1 MSIFQKTIQNTV
13 SITGAG
19 LHTGQEVTL
28 SFKPAKVDH
37 GIKFQRIDIEGKP
50 VIAADVDLVVD
61 TSRGTT
67 LEKGGH
73 GVMTVEHVLAAVAG
87 LNIDNLLIET
97 NGLEMPI
104 MDGSSKYFIE
114 TLENAGTVE
123 QEKERFYYEINTNLA
138 YTDPE
143 NKVEMLLIPSDEF
156 RLSVMI
162 DFETDVLSTQHAVLD
177 KMADFKDEISTCRT
191 FVFLHELQY
200 LINNNLIKGGDF
212 NNAIVFVDKIISQE
226 ELDKLATFF
235 NKPKVEVLN
244 EGILNNLELAFP
256 NEPARHKLLDVVGDL
271 SLVGTH
277 FKGHVIAKRPG
288 HLANVEFAKV
298 IKKHIK
304 EQTAKNKAPIL
315 DPNATPLYD
324 VNDIMEI
331 LPHRSP
337 FLLVDK
343 VMEMTSTMV
352 VAMKNV
358 TMNEAFFVGHFPD
371 EPVMP
376 GVLQVEAMGQAGGI
390 LVLSGVPN
398 PKDYI
403 AYFLKFEN
411 VKFRHKVVPGDTLLF
426 KLELVSPIRRGIC
439 HMKGYAFVGDR
450 VVTEGE
456 MMAQIIK
463 KEK

>member
-1 MSIFQKTIQNTV
+1 MSTFQKTIQNTV

-19 LHTGQEVTL
+19 LHTGQDVTL
-28 SFKPAKVDH
+28 TFKPANVNH
-37 GIKFQRIDIEGKP
+37 GIKFQRTDIEEKP
-50 VIAADVDLVVD
+50 IIAADVDNVVD

-67 LEKGGH
+67 IGKNGH
-73 GVMTVEHVLAAVAG
+73 NVMTVEHVLASVTG
-87 LNIDNLLIET
+87 LDIDNLLIEID
-97 NGLEMPI
+97 GPEVPI
-104 MDGSSKYFIE
+104 MDGSSKYFVN
-114 TLENAGTVE
+114 TLLSAGTVE
-123 QEKERFYYEINTNLA
+123 QEKERNYFEITTNLS

-143 NKVEMLLIPSDEF
+143 NKVEMLVIPSDEF

-177 KMADFKDEISTCRT
+177 KIANFKDEIATCRT

-200 LINNNLIKGGDF
+200 LINNDLIKGGDL

-226 ELDKLATFF
+226 ELDELATFF
-235 NKPKVEVLN
+235 DRPKVEVLK
-244 EGILNNLELAFP
+244 EGILNNLELSYP
-256 NEPARHKLLDVVGDL
+256 NEPARHKLLDVIGDL
-271 SLVGTH
+271 SLVGLH

-288 HLANVEFAKV
+288 HLANIEFAKV

-304 EQTAKNKAPIL
+304 AQTSRNKAPIV
-315 DPNATPLYD
+315 DPNKTPIYD

-331 LPHRSP
+331 LPHRPP

-343 VMEMTSTMV
+343 VIEMTDTMI
-352 VAMKNV
+352 VAVKNV

-371 EPVMP
+371 EPIMP
-376 GVLQVEAMGQAGGI
+376 GVLQVEAMGQTGGI

-398 PKDYI
+398 PRDYL

-411 VKFRHKVVPGDTLLF
+411 VKFRHKVVPGDTLIF

-439 HMKGYAFVGDR
+439 HMKGYVFVGDKI
-450 VVTEGE
+450 VTEGE
-456 MMAQIIK
+456 LMAQIIK
-463 KEK
+463 KEN